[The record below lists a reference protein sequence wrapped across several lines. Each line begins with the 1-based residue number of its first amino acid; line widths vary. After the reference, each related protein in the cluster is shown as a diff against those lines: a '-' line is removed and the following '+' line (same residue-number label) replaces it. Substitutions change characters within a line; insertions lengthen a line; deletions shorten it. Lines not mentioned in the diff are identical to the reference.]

1 MAEKAFTIQL
11 RSKGGTSATFDRK
24 SGRSFVSSIWVT

>member
-11 RSKGGTSATFDRK
+11 SSKGGTLATFDRK
-24 SGRSFVSSIWVT
+24 SERGFVSSIWVT